1 MYQCLTSAA
10 VTVMWEYFPQ
20 LLRRATF
27 KGVAAE
33 TSAAYTEYSGAT
45 GNSQPRGNDVNAAAE
60 TNAMPSQDGPGS
72 YINVI
77 SDIVSAYVSNN
88 SLRPSD
94 LPDLIASVHA
104 SIQMIAKGEIEA
116 PAAAPLVPA
125 VPVKKSVTKDFLICL
140 EDGKKF
146 RSLKRHL
153 GSVYSMTPD
162 EYRQK
167 WGLPSDYPMVAPG
180 YSEVRSQLAKEIGL
194 GQQRSAP
201 AVAAAE
207 PAAAAPARAKRAS
220 AAG

>member
-1 MYQCLTSAA
+1 MT
-10 VTVMWEYFPQ
+10 
-20 LLRRATF
+20 
-27 KGVAAE
+27 
-33 TSAAYTEYSGAT
+33 
-45 GNSQPRGNDVNAAAE
+45 AAAE
-60 TNAMPSQDGPGS
+60 TKAMPNQDESVS
-72 YINVI
+72 YITVI
-77 SDIVSAYVSNN
+77 ADIVSAYVSNN
-88 SLRPSD
+88 SLRPTD

-104 SIQMIAKGEIEA
+104 SIQMIAKGEVEA

-201 AVAAAE
+201 AVASSAAE
-207 PAAAAPARAKRAS
+207 PAAAAPARAKRA